1 MMNAI
6 CMEKLNVK
14 KTDLAD
20 LAVGLKGVFVAFS
33 ISHNLFISRKQG

>member
-6 CMEKLNVK
+6 SMEKLNAK
-14 KTDLAD
+14 KIEFAD
-20 LAVGLKGVFVAFS
+20 SAVGLKGVFVAFS